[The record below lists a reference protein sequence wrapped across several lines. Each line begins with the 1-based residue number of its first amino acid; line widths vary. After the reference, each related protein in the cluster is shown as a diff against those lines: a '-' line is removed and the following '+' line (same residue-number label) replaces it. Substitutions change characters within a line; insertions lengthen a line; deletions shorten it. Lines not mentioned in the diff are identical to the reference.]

1 MEENMMLQWLTR
13 DPLNGLLITIF
24 FFISLIAGRYIRE
37 DRIAFVP
44 EPGIKLLA
52 SILLIMGITLMKHWY
67 VPAII
72 CALCMIIA
80 LKLGRINEHLKKLVF
95 PLLVAI
101 FILIVQI
108 YFGSMEYGLLVFSR
122 VAASA
127 SVMILLT
134 ITTSH
139 TDILESMRWLRLPRT
154 MIEIS
159 SFMWRYITTFSNEGK
174 KLQMAQAARGGLSQK
189 GFVRRVQNITSICGL
204 LITRAFARSDEVY
217 RAMLS
222 RGWKPDRRVHSLPV
236 SRQDVIF
243 GILVSLTITGLLVI
257 DGFI

>member
-1 MEENMMLQWLTR
+1 MMPQWLTR
-13 DPLNGLLITIF
+13 DPLNGLVITIF

-37 DRIAFVP
+37 HRIAFVP

-80 LKLGRINEHLKKLVF
+80 LKLGRINDHLKKLVF
-95 PLLVAI
+95 PLLLAI

-108 YFGSMEYGLLVFSR
+108 YIGGMEYGLLVFSR

-127 SVMILLT
+127 SVLILLT
-134 ITTSH
+134 ITTSRI
-139 TDILESMRWLRLPRT
+139 DILESMRWLRLPAT
-154 MIEIS
+154 MVEIS
-159 SFMWRYITTFSNEGK
+159 SFMWRYITTFSNEGR
-174 KLQMAQAARGGLSQK
+174 KLQMAQAARCGLLHK
-189 GFVRRVQNITSICGL
+189 GFMHRVRDIASICGL
-204 LITRAFARSDEVY
+204 LIMRAFAKSDEVY

-222 RGWKPDRRVHSLPV
+222 RGWKPGVRVNILPV
-236 SRQDVIF
+236 SRRDVVF
-243 GILVSLTITGLLVI
+243 GLLISSIVTGLVVI
-257 DGFI
+257 DRLI